1 MIKNIQ
7 YLRFLA
13 AFIVVF
19 AHSNMN
25 MYGLTAKA
33 TDLGGFGVDIFFV
46 ISGFIMPFIL
56 FGGKYKNTLPK
67 ITAGQFIWRRI
78 TRIWP
83 MYFLA
88 TMCVVV
94 LSWMVANSMFED
106 ARVDF
111 AYHYNATR
119 TSVRWIIDSLTF
131 THGLNPPVLG
141 TGWTL
146 QVEFMFYTA
155 FAAVLLSKPKTLTQ
169 LEISLIGL
177 FVFFFVAGNS
187 HLAIAGFAKTYANPM
202 IIEFAFGMLVYRMY
216 SFDRLIPKSAALI
229 LLIAALPLFLWIE
242 LSETIENFGPLY
254 RPLVWGG
261 FAFVMVAS
269 AMSLEKY
276 SPNSKFLLLLGDA
289 SYSLYLVH
297 YIIGPVMIH
306 YWTNNSMQDSVSIW
320 LYMPM
325 FIIICHIAGIATHLY
340 IEKPINAAIRKASTP
355 KPVLAI
361 P

>member
-25 MYGLTAKA
+25 MYGLSAKA

-56 FGGKYKNTLPK
+56 FGGKYKEGLPK

-88 TMCVVV
+88 TMSVVL
-94 LSWMVANSMFED
+94 LSWMVANSMFD
-106 ARVDF
+106 NAGADF
-111 AYHYNATR
+111 AYHYNAAR
-119 TSVRWIIDSLTF
+119 TSVRWVIDSLTF

-155 FAAVLLSKPKTLTQ
+155 LAAVLLSKPRTLIQ
-169 LEISLIGL
+169 LELSLIGL
-177 FVFFFVAGNS
+177 FAFFFVAGSGN
-187 HLAIAGFAKTYANPM
+187 LAISGFAKTYANPM

-216 SFDRLIPKSAALI
+216 SYDCLIPKGAALA
-229 LLIAALPLFLWIE
+229 LIVAALPVFLWVE
-242 LSETIENFGPLY
+242 MSEAIKNFGPLY
-254 RPLVWGG
+254 RPIVWGG

-269 AMSLEKY
+269 AMSLESY
-276 SPNSKFLLLLGDA
+276 TPESKFLLLLGDS

-297 YIIGPVMIH
+297 YIIGPVIIH
-306 YWTNNSMQDSVSIW
+306 YWTNNSMQSSVSIW

-325 FIIICHIAGIATHLY
+325 FIVVCHAAGIATHLY
-340 IEKPINAAIRKASTP
+340 IEKPINSAIRKASATR
-355 KPVLAI
+355 
-361 P
+361 